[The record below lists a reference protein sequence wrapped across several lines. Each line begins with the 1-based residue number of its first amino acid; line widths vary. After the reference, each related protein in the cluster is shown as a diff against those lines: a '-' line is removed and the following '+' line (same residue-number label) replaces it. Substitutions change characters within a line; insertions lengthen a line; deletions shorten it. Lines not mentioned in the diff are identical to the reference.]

1 MSYFDCVRQFHM
13 AVLGI
18 QDVSPTFDLPVEFSQ
33 RVGFLEEELE
43 ELEVAHANRDMVG
56 VADALADLVYVAIGT
71 AHMMGIDFE
80 QVFKA
85 VHAANMQKLRGITK
99 RGMVY
104 DAIKPEGWVGPEAKI
119 EAILRATKS

>member
-1 MSYFDCVRQFHM
+1 MSYYDSVRQFHFS
-13 AVLGI
+13 VLGI
-18 QDVSPTFDLPVEFSQ
+18 YDTAPTFNLPVAFSQ
-33 RVGFLEEELE
+33 RITFLEEELE
-43 ELEVAHANRDMVG
+43 ELELAHDKKDMVG

-104 DAIKPEGWVGPEAKI
+104 DAIKPENWVGPESKI
-119 EAILRATKS
+119 EAILRATKP

>member
-1 MSYFDCVRQFHM
+1 MSYYNAVQQFH
-13 AVLGI
+13 ATVLGI
-18 QDVSPTFDLPVEFSQ
+18 QDTTPTFELPVAFSQ
-33 RVGFLEEELE
+33 RVAFLEEELE
-43 ELEVAHANRDMVG
+43 ELELAHEAKDMVG

-71 AHMMGIDFE
+71 AHMMGIDFD

-104 DAIKPEGWVGPEAKI
+104 DAIKPEGWVGPESKI